1 MIKTLRSYGW
11 AALFIL
17 PSLIPLL
24 LFTVGPALG
33 ALAVSFM
40 RWDLLTP
47 AKWIGW
53 GNYQVLWTDDAFRA
67 AGLHTL
73 QFVIGYL
80 PLVVGG
86 GLGIALML
94 NRAVPESG
102 ILRTLFFMPVVTS
115 WVAVALIW
123 RWLLN
128 PEYGVVNAV
137 LRAVH
142 LPTPGWWVDVHWAL
156 PSVILASSWKDV
168 GYAMLILLAG
178 LQSIPREYY
187 ESASI
192 DGASAWQQLRRITLP
207 LLTPQLLIVLIIS
220 IINNAQVFEQVWVM
234 TDGGPEGA
242 TSTIVEQIVRNS
254 FAYGRMGYAS
264 AQSVILFLI
273 IFMITWAQLRL
284 QKRWVH
290 YEA

>member
-1 MIKTLRSYGW
+1 MTKTLRTYGW
-11 AALFIL
+11 AAFFIL
-17 PSLIPLL
+17 PSLVPLM

-33 ALAVSFM
+33 ALVVSFM

-47 AKWIGW
+47 AKWIGLN
-53 GNYQVLWTDDAFRA
+53 NYRELLHDETFRA
-67 AGLHTL
+67 AAVHTVV
-73 QFVIGYL
+73 FVVGYL
-80 PLVVGG
+80 PLVLIG
-86 GLGIALML
+86 GLGIALLL
-94 NRAVPESG
+94 NRHIPERG
-102 ILRTLFFMPVVTS
+102 LLRTLFFMPVVTS

-128 PEYGVVNAV
+128 PEYGLVNWV
-137 LRAVH
+137 LRSVH
-142 LPTPGWWVDVHWAL
+142 LPTPGWWLDPHWAM

-168 GYAMLILLAG
+168 GYTMLILLAG
-178 LQSIPREYY
+178 LQAIPNEYY

-192 DGASAWQQLRRITLP
+192 DGASAWSQLRRITLP
-207 LLTPQLLIVLIIS
+207 LLTPQILIVLVIS

-242 TSTIVEQIVRNS
+242 TSTVVEQIVRNS

-264 AQSVILFLI
+264 AQSALLFLTI
-273 IFMITWAQLRL
+273 LLITWVQLRL

-290 YEA
+290 YDA

>member
-1 MIKTLRSYGW
+1 MIKTLRNYGW
-11 AALFIL
+11 AAFFIL
-17 PSLIPLL
+17 PSLVPLL

-33 ALAVSFM
+33 ALVVSFM

-47 AKWIGW
+47 AKWIGLN
-53 GNYQVLWTDDAFRA
+53 NYRELAQDEKFRDAA
-67 AGLHTL
+67 VHTL
-73 QFVIGYL
+73 LFVAGYL
-80 PLVVGG
+80 PIVLIG
-86 GLGIALML
+86 GLLIALLL
-94 NRAVPESG
+94 NRHIPERG
-102 ILRTLFFMPVVTS
+102 LLRTLFFMPVVTS

-128 PEYGVVNAV
+128 PAYGVVNAV
-137 LRAVH
+137 LGALH
-142 LPTPGWWVDVHWAL
+142 LPTPGWWLDPTWAM
-156 PSVILASSWKDV
+156 PSVIIASSWKDV
-168 GYAMLILLAG
+168 GYTMLILLAG

-192 DGASAWQQLRRITLP
+192 DGASSFAQLRRITLP
-207 LLTPQLLIVLIIS
+207 LLTPQILIVLVIS

-242 TSTIVEQIVRNS
+242 TSTVVEQIVRNS

-264 AQSVILFLI
+264 AQSVMLFLTI
-273 IFMITWAQLRL
+273 LLITWVQLRL

-290 YEA
+290 YDA

>member
-1 MIKTLRSYGW
+1 MTRRVKNLAW
-11 AALFIL
+11 AGFFIL
-17 PSLIPLL
+17 PSLVPLL
-24 LFTVGPALG
+24 LFTVGPAFG

-53 GNYQVLWTDDAFRA
+53 GNYKELLSDETFHA
-67 AGLHTL
+67 AIVHTA
-73 QFVIGYL
+73 QFVLGYL
-80 PLVVGG
+80 PIVLVGG
-86 GLGIALML
+86 LLVALLL
-94 NRAVPESG
+94 NRHIPESG
-102 ILRTLFFMPVVTS
+102 FLRTLFFMPVVTS

-128 PEYGVVNAV
+128 PEYGFVNYV
-137 LRAVH
+137 LRSAH
-142 LPTPGWWVDVHWAL
+142 LPTPGWWLDPHWAMA
-156 PSVILASSWKDV
+156 SVILASSWKDI
-168 GYAMLILLAG
+168 GYTMLILLAG

-192 DGASAWQQLRRITLP
+192 DGASASAQFRRITLP
-207 LLTPQLLIVLIIS
+207 LLTPQILIVLVIS

-234 TDGGPEGA
+234 TDGGPEGS
-242 TSTIVEQIVRNS
+242 TSTVVEQIVRNS
-254 FAYGRMGYAS
+254 FAYGHMGYAS
-264 AQSVILFLI
+264 AQSVLLFLV
-273 IFMITWAQLRL
+273 IFLITWVQLRL